1 MSVSTIVT
9 VVFLSLD
16 LKAVQGR
23 GVQIGERCLNS
34 GHPYRIR
41 ASEKKNKLILRD
53 NYVGIRTKEL
63 ALGMDSN
70 KVVDPLASPNLC
82 TTLVGQTLL
91 LRWYVGLVAN
101 TVICGIIYEYSG
113 FWAFFFFTII
123 VILWLIYHYN
133 GSWAFYQYSGFE
145 LFCFTIIVVLWL
157 IYHYSG
163 LWAYLPL

>member
-23 GVQIGERCLNS
+23 GVKIGERCLNS

-41 ASEKKNKLILRD
+41 ASEKKHKLILRD
-53 NYVGIRTKEL
+53 NYVGIQTKEL

-91 LRWYVGLVAN
+91 LR
-101 TVICGIIYEYSG
+101 
-113 FWAFFFFTII
+113 
-123 VILWLIYHYN
+123 
-133 GSWAFYQYSGFE
+133 
-145 LFCFTIIVVLWL
+145 
-157 IYHYSG
+157 
-163 LWAYLPL
+163 

>member
-41 ASEKKNKLILRD
+41 ASEKKKNKLILRD
-53 NYVGIRTKEL
+53 NYVGIQTKEL

-91 LRWYVGLVAN
+91 LR
-101 TVICGIIYEYSG
+101 
-113 FWAFFFFTII
+113 
-123 VILWLIYHYN
+123 
-133 GSWAFYQYSGFE
+133 
-145 LFCFTIIVVLWL
+145 
-157 IYHYSG
+157 
-163 LWAYLPL
+163 